1 MNDQMQQA
9 PMGDEPKKNNTTL
22 YIIIGV
28 VVLLCCCCVGA
39 FVFYQYLGDPIVNA
53 LGL

>member
-1 MNDQMQQA
+1 MNDQMQPA